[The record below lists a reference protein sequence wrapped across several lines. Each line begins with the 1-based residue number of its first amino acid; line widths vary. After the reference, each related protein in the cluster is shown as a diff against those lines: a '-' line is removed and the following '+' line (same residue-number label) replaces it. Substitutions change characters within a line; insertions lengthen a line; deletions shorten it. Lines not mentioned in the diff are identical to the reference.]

1 MVERFEE
8 MPAGTLGFL
17 LSGKVTRDEYHE
29 LLAPVHTALERG
41 ERLRYLVATA
51 PDFHGLDLGA
61 LWEDVK
67 AAGSVGLKH
76 YSDWERIA
84 VVTDKEWMRNAIAAF
99 GWVSPGELR
108 IFEPDQ
114 LEDAKAWLAADLTTS
129 APASPPSP

>member
-1 MVERFEE
+1 MVERLED
-8 MPAGTLGFL
+8 MPAGTLGFRI
-17 LSGKVTRDEYHE
+17 SGKISRDEYHE
-29 LLAPVHTALERG
+29 LLAPVLEALDRG
-41 ERLRYLVATA
+41 EHVRYLVATA

-76 YSDWERIA
+76 RSSWERFA

-108 IFEPDQ
+108 VFEPDQ
-114 LEDAKAWLAADLTTS
+114 LDAAKAWLTAGSDS
-129 APASPPSP
+129 